1 MDGILE
7 FISLKAIN
15 KLEKEDQEL
24 KCLLASEGGATDKVT
39 LE

>member
-7 FISLKAIN
+7 VVSVKAIN
-15 KLEKEDQEL
+15 KLEKEEQEL
-24 KCLLASEGGATDKVT
+24 KCLLGSEGGATDKVT